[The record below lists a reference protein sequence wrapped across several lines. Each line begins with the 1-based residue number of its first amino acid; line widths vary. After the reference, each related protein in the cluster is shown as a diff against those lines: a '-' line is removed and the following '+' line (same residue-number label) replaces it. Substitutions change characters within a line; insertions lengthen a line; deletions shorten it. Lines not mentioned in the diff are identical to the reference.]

1 MPSDVEAREVKPM
14 PVSSVSTAVPPQV
27 SMALESLSSTLQAEQ
42 NVANVLLSGSGAA
55 PTGASNPGLGQIVDL
70 SA

>member
-1 MPSDVEAREVKPM
+1 M

-27 SMALESLSSTLQAEQ
+27 SMALEALSSTLQAEQ
-42 NVANVLLSGSGAA
+42 QVANALLGGGTTPA
-55 PTGASNPGLGQIVDL
+55 GASNPGLGQIVDI